1 MKVFVVFA
9 NQNYQ
14 GAAIDGVYE
23 SKEAA
28 EQRAREIAY
37 VEEQEVIAE

>member
-1 MKVFVVFA
+1 MKVYVVYA
-9 NQNYQ
+9 RDYR
-14 GAAIDGVYE
+14 GTTVDGVYK

-28 EQRAREIAY
+28 EERAREIAY

>member
-1 MKVFVVFA
+1 MYVVIA

-14 GAAIDGVYE
+14 GPILDGAYA

-28 EQRAREIAY
+28 EARAREIAY
-37 VEEQEVIAE
+37 VEEQDVHE